1 MPWPASSCIRSAT
14 GGDPVDRAVKRG
26 CVDAAAGVLAEG
38 GEARDAQPRR
48 ALLRGA
54 ARSQLRRLDPAAAEV
69 AEDVAAVQRR
79 DGAVADHHAARD
91 RAVAVGGLAGRVAAA
106 ALEGAP
112 AEVPAAAGAHEVDLL
127 DLVLA
132 DVADRQVAV
141 AAVEREPPRVAQPV
155 GVDLVARAGPPD
167 EGVRARY
174 AVGARSGR
182 ARVDP
187 QDLAEQRAE
196 VLRVAARAVA
206 VTAAAAVAR

>member
-14 GGDPVDRAVKRG
+14 GGDPVDRAVERG

-79 DGAVADHHAARD
+79 DGAVADHDARD
-91 RAVAVGGLAGRVAAA
+91 RAVAVAVEALHHRAHVAGGGLAGRVAAA

-167 EGVRARY
+167 EG
-174 AVGARSGR
+174 
-182 ARVDP
+182 
-187 QDLAEQRAE
+187 
-196 VLRVAARAVA
+196 
-206 VTAAAAVAR
+206 